1 MTSEVATGEDGLCS
15 AEKKSDCEGDNQE
28 IYSQVGNEIMAK
40 IEAAEEAGHRECTEG
55 GCKCYEAVID
65 SDLAK
70 FPKVT
75 REMLSD
81 TRDIILPKAFHS
93 LLNEISNP
101 KFRTLR
107 KHMQADQIDC
117 LIML

>member
-1 MTSEVATGEDGLCS
+1 MRSVELAIVLSLLQMTSEVATDDGFCS
-15 AEKKSDCEGDNQE
+15 AEKKSDCEGDKQQQT
-28 IYSQVGNEIMAK
+28 YSQVGNEILAK
-40 IEAAEEAGHRECTEG
+40 IEAAEEAGYRECTEG

-81 TRDIILPKAFHS
+81 IRDIILPKTF
-93 LLNEISNP
+93 IVG
-101 KFRTLR
+101 
-107 KHMQADQIDC
+107 
-117 LIML
+117 

>member
-1 MTSEVATGEDGLCS
+1 MRSVELAIVLSLLQMTSEVVTDDGFCS

-28 IYSQVGNEIMAK
+28 IYSQVGNEILAK
-40 IEAAEEAGHRECTEG
+40 IKAAEEASYRECTEG

-81 TRDIILPKAFHS
+81 IRDIILPKTF
-93 LLNEISNP
+93 IVG
-101 KFRTLR
+101 
-107 KHMQADQIDC
+107 
-117 LIML
+117 